1 VAGSGPRAAAQ
12 QVTDVVGSSV
22 RAGALTGF
30 GVGLLSATIVGAVV
44 GWAVRSERWGLV
56 SPGDVEVGLA
66 PVGRG
71 AALGVVIRF

>member
-1 VAGSGPRAAAQ
+1 VRPR
-12 QVTDVVGSSV
+12 
-22 RAGALTGF
+22 GALTGF